1 LKHTASKLK
10 REDQIMAK
18 TKGPERVEK
27 MVKTLRQWQAVE
39 RQAMNDTAEI
49 METTGN
55 PFIRT
60 IMEIIR
66 HDSIMHHRVQQ
77 FLVDTVTQ
85 EDVSLTRE
93 EVEEIWEKIEA
104 HDRVEKKT
112 LELAKELLEEAWSP
126 VHKHLLDYLL
136 RDEQKHDTLLEAL
149 DEVKK
154 GMSRS
159 SGA

>member
-1 LKHTASKLK
+1 MTT
-10 REDQIMAK
+10 
-18 TKGPERVEK
+18 TKGPERVEN
-27 MVKTLRQWQAVE
+27 MVKILRQWQAVE
-39 RQAMNDTAEI
+39 RQAMNDSAEI

-55 PFIRT
+55 LFIRT

-77 FLVDTVTQ
+77 FLVDCLTH
-85 EDVSLTRE
+85 EDVVVTRE
-93 EVEEIWEKIEA
+93 DVEEIWEKIEA
-104 HDRVEKKT
+104 HDRIEKKT
-112 LELAKELLEEAWSP
+112 LELARKLREEAWSP

-136 RDEQKHDTLLEAL
+136 RDEEKHDTLLEAL